1 MKPSLAPAI
10 TNSLTRSQIPSLT
23 NTFKIDM
30 KTPNYV
36 NLDTVNL
43 ETFLDGG
50 KGTNIIGVK
59 KNYHLL

>member
-1 MKPSLAPAI
+1 MKPSLAPVI
-10 TNSLTRSQIPSLT
+10 TNSLTRSQILSIT

-43 ETFLDGG
+43 ETFLDGE
-50 KGTNIIGVK
+50 KAPI
-59 KNYHLL
+59 